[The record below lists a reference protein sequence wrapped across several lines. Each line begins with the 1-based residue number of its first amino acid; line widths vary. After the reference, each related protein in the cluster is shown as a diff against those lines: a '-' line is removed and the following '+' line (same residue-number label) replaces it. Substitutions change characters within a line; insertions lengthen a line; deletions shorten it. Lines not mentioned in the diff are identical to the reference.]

1 MDETDSGLDIDALK
15 HVSAGVNKLAGPDV
29 GILLIT
35 HYQRLLNYIRPNA
48 VHVLMNGSIVKSGGF
63 ELAEQ
68 LEAEGYAGLARELG
82 LSEEEVLEGDTGQE
96 ARA

>member
-35 HYQRLLNYIRPNA
+35 HYQRLLNYIRPST
-48 VHVLMNGSIVKSGGF
+48 VHVLMGGRVVKSGGF

-68 LEAEGYAGLARELG
+68 LDAEGYAGVAKELG
-82 LSEEEVLEGDTGQE
+82 LSEADIPGIEEGATV
-96 ARA
+96 